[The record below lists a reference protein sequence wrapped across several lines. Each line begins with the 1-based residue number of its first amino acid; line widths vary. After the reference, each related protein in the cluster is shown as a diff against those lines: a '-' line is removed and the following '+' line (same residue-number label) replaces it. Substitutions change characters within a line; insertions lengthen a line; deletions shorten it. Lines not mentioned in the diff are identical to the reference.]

1 MTDDYLWDELSD
13 AGEEGV
19 YTFSD
24 TADTQQETRTE
35 TQEAPEI
42 QPEIPENVAPTPRH
56 SKRVILSDKKW
67 RRYKDLLNVVLE
79 DNMRYTDNEVQNIIN
94 EFMWRS

>member
-1 MTDDYLWDELSD
+1 MTDDYLWDEISD
-13 AGEEGV
+13 AGEEGA

-35 TQEAPEI
+35 TQEEPATQSET
-42 QPEIPENVAPTPRH
+42 ENTAPTPKR
-56 SKRVILSDKKW
+56 SKSIIISDKKW
-67 RRYKDLLNVVLE
+67 RRYTDLLNVVLE